1 MKVNIKLLH
10 NDAVIPKY
18 SHDDDAGMDLT
29 AVSTECKNNIL
40 TIHTGLAMEIPSGF
54 VGLLFPRSSVYKK
67 NLNLCNS
74 VGVIDANYRGEVMGK
89 FYVQD
94 PETIYKVGERCLQM
108 IILPYPK
115 IEFNQVETLSETNR
129 GQGGFGSTNNKGM
142 NEKSNEKASEKTDE
156 KTNKNPTPPQ
166 RPKGVYQCKWG
177 TFESF

>member
-10 NDAVIPKY
+10 KDAVVPKY

-29 AVSTECKNNIL
+29 AVSTDFDNNIL

-67 NLNLCNS
+67 KLSLCNS
-74 VGVIDANYRGEVMGK
+74 VGVIDANYRGEIIGK
-89 FYVQD
+89 FYVKD
-94 PETIYKVGERCLQM
+94 SLYTVGERCLQM

-115 IEFNQVETLSETNR
+115 IEFNEVKILSETSR
-129 GQGGFGSTNNKGM
+129 GQGGFGSTNNDD
-142 NEKSNEKASEKTDE
+142 KT
-156 KTNKNPTPPQ
+156 TLPQ
-166 RPKGVYQCKWG
+166 RPKGVFHTKWG